1 MFNVSIM
8 SIGDEICIG
17 QIVNS
22 NAAWIAYKFT
32 DLGANVFEHITIGD
46 DATAM
51 KNVLDELLP
60 KSDLVL
66 LTGGLGPTHD
76 DITKPVLVEYFDDE
90 LEFDEETY
98 ENICILLER
107 RGLKITE
114 RIKQMSMLPKSC
126 KILYNGVGA
135 APGML
140 FERNGKYVVSLPG
153 VPSEMKFIMTNSV
166 LPMVEK
172 IIDKLGDDIV
182 LYKTL
187 MTSGVPESVLADK
200 IGNVDAFLRD
210 SDSLAFLPSYK
221 GVRLRIGVRGSK
233 GYAEKRLQEIEKY
246 IRDRVDEYIIAG
258 DDVSLAEVVGKT
270 LADAGE
276 TVAVAESC
284 TGGLLGGEFT
294 SVSGSSA
301 YFAGGVI
308 AYSNEIKEK
317 ILGVEHQ
324 ILIEH
329 GAVSRE
335 TAEQM
340 AQNVRSKFNV
350 DYGIS
355 ITGIA
360 GPTGGTPDKPVGT
373 VWIAVS
379 SKEGNIAKKFNF
391 GADRNVNRQ
400 RSVGAALNL
409 LLQTIK
415 TTGK

>member
-1 MFNVSIM
+1 
-8 SIGDEICIG
+8 
-17 QIVNS
+17 
-22 NAAWIAYKFT
+22 
-32 DLGANVFEHITIGD
+32 
-46 DATAM
+46 
-51 KNVLDELLP
+51 
-60 KSDLVL
+60 
-66 LTGGLGPTHD
+66 
-76 DITKPVLVEYFDDE
+76 
-90 LEFDEETY
+90 
-98 ENICILLER
+98 
-107 RGLKITE
+107 
-114 RIKQMSMLPKSC
+114 
-126 KILYNGVGA
+126 
-135 APGML
+135 
-140 FERNGKYVVSLPG
+140 
-153 VPSEMKFIMTNSV
+153 
-166 LPMVEK
+166 
-172 IIDKLGDDIV
+172 
-182 LYKTL
+182 
-187 MTSGVPESVLADK
+187 
-200 IGNVDAFLRD
+200 
-210 SDSLAFLPSYK
+210 
-221 GVRLRIGVRGSK
+221 
-233 GYAEKRLQEIEKY
+233 
-246 IRDRVDEYIIAG
+246 VDEYIIAG
-258 DDVSLAEVVGKT
+258 DDISLAEVVGKT

>member
-1 MFNVSIM
+1 
-8 SIGDEICIG
+8 
-17 QIVNS
+17 
-22 NAAWIAYKFT
+22 
-32 DLGANVFEHITIGD
+32 
-46 DATAM
+46 
-51 KNVLDELLP
+51 
-60 KSDLVL
+60 
-66 LTGGLGPTHD
+66 
-76 DITKPVLVEYFDDE
+76 
-90 LEFDEETY
+90 
-98 ENICILLER
+98 
-107 RGLKITE
+107 
-114 RIKQMSMLPKSC
+114 
-126 KILYNGVGA
+126 
-135 APGML
+135 ML

-153 VPSEMKFIMTNSV
+153 VPAEMKFIMTNSV

-221 GVRLRIGVRGSK
+221 GVRLRIGVRGNK

-258 DDVSLAEVVGKT
+258 DDISLAEVVGKT